1 MTYTAINVSYRGRE
15 YFSAPFFYRKIKLA
29 KKKTTVKKKA
39 TTQKKAAAKK
49 TTALTAKKFAIKAAK
64 IALERNCTDVVV
76 LNLTGKSPVTDF
88 FVIATGTS
96 DRQTRT
102 VADEISQFGYKHKFK
117 IFGRAGY
124 EQGKWVLLDFV
135 DVVVHVFDDEFRQ
148 YYDLE
153 LLWGDAKKL
162 KI

>member
-1 MTYTAINVSYRGRE
+1 M
-15 YFSAPFFYRKIKLA
+15 A
-29 KKKTTVKKKA
+29 KKKAAVKKTSKKKVE
-39 TTQKKAAAKK
+39 TTSREF
-49 TTALTAKKFAIKAAK
+49 ALEAAK
-64 IALERNCTDVVV
+64 IALHDNCTDVVV
-76 LNLTGKSPVTDF
+76 LDLTGKSPATDY

-102 VADEISQFGYKHKFK
+102 VADDITEYGKKHDFR

-135 DVVVHVFDDEFRQ
+135 NVVVHIFNEEFRQ

-153 LLWGDAKKL
+153 LLWGDATKL
-162 KI
+162 KIEN